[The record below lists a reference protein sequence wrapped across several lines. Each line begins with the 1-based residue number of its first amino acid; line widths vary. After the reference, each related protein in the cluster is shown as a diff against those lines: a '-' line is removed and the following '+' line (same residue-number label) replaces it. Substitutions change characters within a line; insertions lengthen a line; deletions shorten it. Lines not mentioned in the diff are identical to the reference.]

1 MKIYLVDSLQI
12 INGNEIRSYVGCYSS
27 KVKAAKVIREALK
40 KTISEKA
47 ITRIFIAGHTYKSN
61 YIPTVAEI
69 VHSGYLRYEDMNSNE
84 GCYSYSEFEVE

>member
-1 MKIYLVDSLQI
+1 MKVYLVDSLQI

-27 KVKAAKVIREALK
+27 KVKAAKVVREALM

-47 ITRIFIAGHTYKSN
+47 IKRIFNAGYTYKIG

-69 VHSGYLRYEDMNSNE
+69 VHSGYLRYEDVNGNE

>member
-1 MKIYLVDSLQI
+1 MKVYLVDSLQI

-27 KVKAAKVIREALK
+27 KVKAAQMIRELIEIACDIINIKRL
-40 KTISEKA
+40 
-47 ITRIFIAGHTYKSN
+47 FIAGHTYKSN

-69 VHSGYLRYEDMNSNE
+69 VHSGYLRYEDVNGNE

>member
-1 MKIYLVDSLQI
+1 MKVYLVDSLQI

-27 KVKAAKVIREALK
+27 KVKAAQMIREALTK
-40 KTISEKA
+40 AISEKA
-47 ITRIFIAGHTYKSN
+47 ITRIFSAGYTYETG

-69 VHSGYLRYEDMNSNE
+69 VHSGYLRYEDVNGNE

>member
-1 MKIYLVDSLQI
+1 MKVYLVDSLQI

-27 KVKAAKVIREALK
+27 KVKAAKVIRDALM

-47 ITRIFIAGHTYKSN
+47 IKRIFNAGRTYESN

-69 VHSGYLRYEDMNSNE
+69 VHSGYLRYEDVNGNE